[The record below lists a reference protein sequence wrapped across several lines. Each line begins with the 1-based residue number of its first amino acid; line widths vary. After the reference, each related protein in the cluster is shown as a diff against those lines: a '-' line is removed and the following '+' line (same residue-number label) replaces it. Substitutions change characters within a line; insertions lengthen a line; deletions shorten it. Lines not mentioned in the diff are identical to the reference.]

1 MMNQKHSVSPFLPR
15 IVPCTL
21 LFLLAAVC
29 AGTLS
34 AAEVYTWTDENG
46 VVHFSD
52 SPRESGDMQTLE
64 VDEIYR
70 PGSAEAHTAPA
81 QEQATADSEEPDE
94 VAEAAAAQSVAEQ
107 RREEIAQQRED
118 RAQQQAEIDRL
129 CAMHRQRLEQM
140 EPARRVFYTNAEG
153 ESVRMD
159 DDQRMA
165 LIDESKAY
173 LSQNC
178 GG

>member
-1 MMNQKHSVSPFLPR
+1 MMNHKHDVSPFFGCR
-15 IVPCTL
+15 IVPCAL
-21 LFLLAAVC
+21 LFLLAAIC
-29 AGTLS
+29 SSMLY

-52 SPRESGDMQTLE
+52 SPRQSGEMQKLE

-70 PGSAEAHTAPA
+70 PGSAEAYAA
-81 QEQATADSEEPDE
+81 QAQADAGGDEPDE
-94 VAEAAAAQSVAEQ
+94 TAEAAATRSAAEQ
-107 RREEIAQQRED
+107 RREQIAEERQQ
-118 RAQQQAEIDRL
+118 RAQQQAETDRL

-165 LIDESKAY
+165 LIDESKSY

-178 GG
+178 DG

>member
-1 MMNQKHSVSPFLPR
+1 MMNQKHGVSPLFQCR
-15 IVPCTL
+15 IVPCAL
-21 LFLLAAVC
+21 LFLLTAVGT
-29 AGTLS
+29 GTLS

-52 SPRESGDMQTLE
+52 SPRASGEMQTLE

-70 PGSAEAHTAPA
+70 PGSAEVAPA
-81 QEQATADSEEPDE
+81 PADADADADEPDE
-94 VAEAAAAQSVAEQ
+94 VAEAAATKSVAEQ
-107 RREEIAQQRED
+107 RREQAAQARKD

-140 EPARRVFYTNAEG
+140 EPARRVFYTNSEG

-165 LIDESKAY
+165 MIDESKAY

-178 GG
+178 EG